1 MKQVRALEELVP
13 LIHEKLKA
21 ETSNIV
27 EIGNL
32 LLEARS
38 DPELGHGRW
47 LAWLNENFA
56 MSVRTAENY
65 MGAATYAKE
74 HRLKIATVANM
85 SARLLYA
92 LAQGRHD
99 YSESV
104 VATILKE
111 ARTKRVGIG
120 RANTLADEEVG
131 SLAAAA
137 KQKAREIEEEIQR
150 EAEKLAEAKQKA
162 REIEEARREAE
173 DILGGPPPELP
184 PAPEPAVADFL
195 LSAFETAVKSLRT
208 LHTKPL
214 SKFVGT
220 AHAADDLK
228 AVAEFLNLVAEAVRK
243 RQAA

>member
-1 MKQVRALEELVP
+1 MKQVRATDELVP

-38 DPELGHGRW
+38 CPELGHGRW

-56 MSVRTAENY
+56 MSVSTAERY
-65 MGAATYAKE
+65 TAAADYVE
-74 HRLKIATVANM
+74 QHRLKIVTVTNM

-92 LAQGRHD
+92 LAQGRHG
-99 YSESV
+99 YSDSV
-104 VATILKE
+104 VAAILKE
-111 ARTKRVGIG
+111 ARTKRVGIR
-120 RANTLADEEVG
+120 RADAIAAEEAWKLAGAEAEER
-131 SLAAAA
+131 S
-137 KQKAREIEEEIQR
+137 RR
-150 EAEKLAEAKQKA
+150 EAEDKQ
-162 REIEEARREAE
+162 EAE
-173 DILGGPPPELP
+173 DILGGPPPDLP
-184 PAPEPAVADFL
+184 RSPEPAVTDFVL
-195 LSAFETAVKSLRT
+195 PAFDNAIKSLRT

-228 AVAEFLNLVAEAVRK
+228 AVAEFLSQVAEAVRK